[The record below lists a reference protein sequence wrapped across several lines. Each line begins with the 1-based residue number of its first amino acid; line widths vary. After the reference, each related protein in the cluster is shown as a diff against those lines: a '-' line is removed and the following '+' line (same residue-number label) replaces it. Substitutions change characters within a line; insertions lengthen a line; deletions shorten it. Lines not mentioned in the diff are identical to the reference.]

1 MAALNNASSKWL
13 VSGIAEWRGDMTK
26 PTPTPIRP
34 SCYLMSVLTLG
45 ADNANWY
52 AVVADDVAHARALV
66 ADCCVIGN
74 AKIEFERLL
83 TDTTIKRLKLKPG
96 EVKPFV

>member
-1 MAALNNASSKWL
+1 MA
-13 VSGIAEWRGDMTK
+13 K
-26 PTPTPIRP
+26 PRPTPIQP
-34 SCYLMSVLTLG
+34 ACYLMSALIPG
-45 ADNANWY
+45 AENAQWY

-66 ADCCVIGN
+66 AEYCVIGS

>member
-1 MAALNNASSKWL
+1 MAKRASMPS
-13 VSGIAEWRGDMTK
+13 
-26 PTPTPIRP
+26 RP
-34 SCYLMSVLTLG
+34 SCYLMSVLIPG
-45 ADNANWY
+45 AESAQWY

-66 ADCCVIGN
+66 ADYCVIRS

-83 TDTTIKRLKLKPG
+83 TDTTIRRLKLKPG

>member
-1 MAALNNASSKWL
+1 MA
-13 VSGIAEWRGDMTK
+13 K

-34 SCYLMSVLTLG
+34 SVLFDVG
-45 ADNANWY
+45 ATPGARTPIGH

-66 ADCCVIGN
+66 ADYCVIGS

-83 TDTTIKRLKLKPG
+83 TDTTIRRLKLKPG

>member
-1 MAALNNASSKWL
+1 MA
-13 VSGIAEWRGDMTK
+13 K
-26 PTPTPIRP
+26 PTPTPSRP
-34 SCYLMSVLTLG
+34 SCYLMSVLIPG
-45 ADNANWY
+45 AENAQWY

-66 ADCCVIGN
+66 ADYCVTRSAKI
-74 AKIEFERLL
+74 KIEFERLL

>member
-1 MAALNNASSKWL
+1 
-13 VSGIAEWRGDMTK
+13 
-26 PTPTPIRP
+26 
-34 SCYLMSVLTLG
+34 MSVLIPG
-45 ADNANWY
+45 AENAQWY

-66 ADCCVIGN
+66 ADYCVTIS
-74 AKIEFERLL
+74 AKIKIEFERLL